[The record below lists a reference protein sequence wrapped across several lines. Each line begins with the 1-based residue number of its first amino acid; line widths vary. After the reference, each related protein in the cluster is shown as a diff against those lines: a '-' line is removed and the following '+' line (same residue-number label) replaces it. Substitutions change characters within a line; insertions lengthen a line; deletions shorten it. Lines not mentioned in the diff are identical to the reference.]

1 MSSSDRISLSS
12 IDLVELAR
20 RAAAESDRHFLNVVR
35 ALGSGA
41 RRMSDSV
48 RFVVGK
54 ATGLGAKLRRPAQ
67 VKTILDLLRMEAAR
81 RGLDISAD
89 ELARLADIVERVLSG
104 ALSPENVRLEV
115 GPLAA
120 TRELCGFAVRRV
132 SSEATGPKRAA
143 LLRQIFQENQAIQSS
158 KNEPDDRSS

>member
-1 MSSSDRISLSS
+1 MSSSDRISS
-12 IDLVELAR
+12 IDLVKLAR

-81 RGLDISAD
+81 RGLVISAD

-104 ALSPENVRLEV
+104 ALSPENVRL
-115 GPLAA
+115 
-120 TRELCGFAVRRV
+120 
-132 SSEATGPKRAA
+132 
-143 LLRQIFQENQAIQSS
+143 
-158 KNEPDDRSS
+158 